1 MINIPT
7 IVVDAAID
15 SDSNIKMAETSNLE
29 IMSTGI
35 VSANVKPNY
44 AREIND
50 MIFFNRINK
59 VL

>member
-15 SDSNIKMAETSNLE
+15 SDSSIKMAETSNLE

-35 VSANVKPNY
+35 VSENVKPNY
-44 AREIND
+44 AREIDD
-50 MIFFNRINK
+50 MILFNLINK